1 MRKIAIVSMM
11 ACSAAFAQMEFGGV
25 DVQGNLSV
33 LDNLETVAEE
43 GNFVVENN
51 AWINGTLFVYNLN
64 SDGEPFALE
73 LGGSVDEFKTGI
85 AMGLNSHVVSS
96 YSLAIGENAVSS
108 GNYSIALG
116 LNASTGQAASLA
128 LGGNAKTLAM
138 NSAALG
144 GGSQTQGESSF
155 AAGVNS
161 KTLARASSSLGY
173 ITTAESFAQVTIG
186 SSNVIMENVSKT
198 SWVETDPLFV
208 IGNGDGTYRSNA
220 LVVLKNGNTT
230 INGTLVVTKPSSAL
244 PMGEFGAPES
254 EEE

>member
-1 MRKIAIVSMM
+1 MKKIAIVSMM
-11 ACSAAFAQMEFGGV
+11 ACSAVFAQMEMGGV
-25 DVQGNLSV
+25 EIQGDVSISDNPETLVSEGNLNV
-33 LDNLETVAEE
+33 Q
-43 GNFVVENN
+43 NN
-51 AWINGTLFVYNLN
+51 AVINGTLFVYNL
-64 SDGEPFALE
+64 SSEGEPFALE

-144 GGSQTQGESSF
+144 GGSQTEGESSF

-161 KTLARASSSLGY
+161 RTLARASSSLGY
-173 ITTAESFAQVTIG
+173 VTTAESFAQVTIG

-230 INGTLVVTKPSSAL
+230 INGTLIVTKPSSAL
-244 PMGEFGAPES
+244 PMGEFGAPED
-254 EEE
+254 EAH